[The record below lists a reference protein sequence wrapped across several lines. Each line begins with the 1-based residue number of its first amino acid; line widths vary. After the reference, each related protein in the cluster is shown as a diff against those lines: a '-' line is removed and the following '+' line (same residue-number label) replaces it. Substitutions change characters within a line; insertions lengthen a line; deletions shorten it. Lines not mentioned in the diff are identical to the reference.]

1 MQHIVVAAK
10 AGSDQ
15 PWLAD
20 AAAELSDQTGAAVSV
35 VSLDGLDME
44 GLSPTP
50 RSEFHDAAQH
60 AVDGFLARLR
70 EAGVEA
76 EGEVRPGKVSR
87 GILLY
92 AEEKEADAILVGAST
107 KGKVARRVLGS
118 VPVELIQRARRPVIV
133 ISPPS

>member
-20 AAAELSDQTGAAVSV
+20 AAADLSHQTGASVSV

-44 GLSPTP
+44 ALSTTP
-50 RSEFHDAAQH
+50 RSEFREGAQR
-60 AVDGFLARLR
+60 AVDGFIARLR
-70 EAGVEA
+70 EAGIEA

-87 GILLY
+87 GILLF

-107 KGKVARRVLGS
+107 KGKVARKVLGS

>member
-1 MQHIVVAAK
+1 MRRIVVAAK

-20 AAAELSDQTGAAVSV
+20 AAAQLAEETGAAVSV
-35 VSLDGLDME
+35 VSMDGVDME
-44 GLSPTP
+44 ALSPAP
-50 RSEFHDAAQH
+50 RSEFREPAQR
-60 AVDGFLARLR
+60 AVDGLLERLR
-70 EAGVEA
+70 AAGVEA
-76 EGEVRPGKVSR
+76 DGDVRSGPATR
-87 GILLY
+87 GVLLY
-92 AEEKEADAILVGAST
+92 AEEKDADVIVVGAST